1 MSLSAQLLLLP
12 QWLTILV
19 LVGMAVSSSIVGFLL
34 VHRYIPV
41 RIRKI
46 HNDIAGFVFG
56 TLGAIY
62 GVLLAFMVLVVWE
75 QFNDAQRDVANE
87 DSAMMAL
94 YHNVSAYP
102 NSATRNTLLTG
113 LIQYARSSN
122 AASERERP
130 GQDPEQTIKTIDQ
143 LMELFQKINPN
154 GPHEEILYSRT
165 LQDLNDLVKHRNL
178 RLQAAYEELPGVV
191 WIGVV
196 AGAIILISCTFLF
209 GTENVWAHIIMLS
222 LMASLIAIIIYVVI
236 EMDHP
241 TMGKIKIETPK
252 SYARIV
258 ALGQTQQ

>member
-12 QWLTILV
+12 QWLIILL
-19 LVGMAVSSSIVGFLL
+19 LVGVAVSFSIAGFLL

-41 RIRKI
+41 KIRKI
-46 HNDIAGFVFG
+46 HNDVAGFVFG

-75 QFNDAQRDVANE
+75 QFNDTQRDVANE

-102 NSATRNTLLTG
+102 NSVIRNTLLTG
-113 LIQYARSSN
+113 LIEYVRSSG
-122 AASERERP
+122 AASEREQP
-130 GQDPEQTIKTIDQ
+130 GQDPEQTIKAIDQ
-143 LMELFQKINPN
+143 LMAVFQQIKPN
-154 GPHEEILYSRT
+154 GSHEEILYIQT
-165 LQDLNDLVKHRNL
+165 LQDLNDLVKQRNL
-178 RLQAAYEELPGVV
+178 RLQAAYEELPGVI

-236 EMDHP
+236 ELDHP
-241 TMGKIKIETPK
+241 TMGRIKIEVPK

-258 ALGQTQQ
+258 ALSQTQK